1 MGAKLTTDTDIRA
14 DEKSGRSRPRRKII
28 LNTPPRSKS
37 EARPELANHPRKR
50 NALGVER
57 MAKMLPKNHA
67 KTATASQSRPVVIGK
82 TPNRNASEGIA
93 TAGGTD
99 NQKQPGE
106 KETSRNR
113 GRMFVAIL
121 VAALMLGVFNSSA
134 LVNRVRGLPA
144 GPVEDR
150 IITTAETWNGWME
163 NQGLSGY
170 IEVARTYVAALKDKR
185 WRDLER
191 QITFSH

>member
-1 MGAKLTTDTDIRA
+1 MGAKLTTDTDIA
-14 DEKSGRSRPRRKII
+14 MGEKSSRSRPRRKII
-28 LNTPPRSKS
+28 LNTPPKSKS
-37 EARPELANHPRKR
+37 ETLPIPANRPRKR

-57 MAKMLPKNHA
+57 MAKMLPKA
-67 KTATASQSRPVVIGK
+67 PTASPTRPIVISKSQNHNG
-82 TPNRNASEGIA
+82 SGEVE
-93 TAGGTD
+93 TAWGCD
-99 NQKQPGE
+99 DQKQPDE

-121 VAALMLGVFNSSA
+121 VATLMLGIFNSSA

-150 IITTAETWNGWME
+150 IINVAEAWHGWME
-163 NQGLSGY
+163 KKGLSGY
-170 IEVARTYVAALKDKR
+170 IDVARAYVASLKDKR

-191 QITFSH
+191 